1 MTSTNVNFL
10 EQSVS
15 KFQSLDTDDRLTVL
29 ALLYTEICDEIPSLC
44 LNNVPNEKTANL
56 VAQIQNLPQAEQ
68 LFALRKL
75 LNQDDEVGETGIS
88 TEEYAAMNADDKL
101 AFWYQLAQNL
111 GTSIINVP
119 DDYIPSEKATEVV
132 DLLHTPN
139 IEDLVTFFKRVL

>member
-68 LFALRKL
+68 LFALRQL
-75 LNQDDEVGETGIS
+75 LNQDEVGETGIP
-88 TEEYAAMNADDKL
+88 TQEYASINADEKL

-111 GTSIINVP
+111 GTSIIGVP
-119 DDYIPSEKATEVV
+119 DDYIPSEKATEVI

-139 IEDLVTFFKRVL
+139 IEDLVNFFKQVL